1 MPDPLDASS
10 PAANDVIE
18 ATLPVGP
25 VGVLCQHLP
34 VIDIGRVGLWISLFD
49 LYPTSRVRE
58 VVVELESL
66 GWPCIWRPEASG
78 RDAIVSAAHMLDATS
93 TLRVATGVA
102 QIQARHPMTAK
113 AAQLTLHEA
122 SGGRFLLGLGVSHA
136 PMITAAR
143 KMEYSTP
150 YSDMAAYLAAMNE
163 APFNAYTTDEQPSTV
178 LAALGPKMLR
188 LAADAADGAHPYFSP
203 VEHTAAAREII
214 GPDKLLAPEQMVV
227 IDDDRTRARELAVE
241 HMTRYLRLPNYTNNL
256 LRSGFDEGD
265 IAGPSDR
272 LVDAIVV
279 CGSVDAVARRVA
291 EHHDAGA
298 DHVCVQVL
306 TARDAP
312 LPMQEWSDLA
322 AALT

>member
-1 MPDPLDASS
+1 MGHGHL
-10 PAANDVIE
+10 
-18 ATLPVGP
+18 
-25 VGVLCQHLP
+25 LCQHLP
-34 VIDIGRVGLWISLFD
+34 VIDIGRVGLWISLLD
-49 LYPTSRVRE
+49 QYPTSRVRE
-58 VVVELESL
+58 VVIELESL

-78 RDAIVSAAHMLDATS
+78 RDAIVSSAVMLDATT

-143 KMEYSTP
+143 KMEYATP
-150 YSDMAAYLAAMNE
+150 YSDMAAYLAAMKE
-163 APFNAYTTDEQPSTV
+163 APFSAYTGEGEPPSTV

-188 LAADAADGAHPYFSP
+188 LSAEAADGAHPYFSP
-203 VEHTAAAREII
+203 VAHTATAREII

-227 IDDDRTRARELAVE
+227 LDDDVTRARELAVE

-256 LRSGFDEGD
+256 LRYGFDDAD
-265 IAGPSDR
+265 IAGPSQR

-279 CGSVDAVARRVA
+279 CGDVDAVARRVA

-312 LPMQEWSDLA
+312 LPMREWADLA

>member
-1 MPDPLDASS
+1 
-10 PAANDVIE
+10 
-18 ATLPVGP
+18 VGP
-25 VGVLCQHLP
+25 RPLLCQHLP
-34 VIDIGRVGLWISLFD
+34 VIDIGRVGLWISLLD
-49 LYPTSRVRE
+49 QYPTSRVRE
-58 VVVELESL
+58 VVIELESL

-78 RDAIVSAAHMLDATS
+78 RDAIVSSAVMLEATT

-143 KMEYSTP
+143 KMEYTTP
-150 YSDMAAYLAAMNE
+150 YSDMAAYLAAMKE
-163 APFNAYTTDEQPSTV
+163 APFSAYTGEGEGPSTV

-188 LAADAADGAHPYFSP
+188 LSADAADGAHPYFSP
-203 VEHTAAAREII
+203 VAHTAAAREII
-214 GPDKLLAPEQMVV
+214 GPSKLLAPEQMVV
-227 IDDDRTRARELAVE
+227 IDDDLTRARELAVE
-241 HMTRYLRLPNYTNNL
+241 HMTRYLRLPNYSNNL
-256 LRSGFDEGD
+256 LRYGFDESD
-265 IAGPSDR
+265 IAGPSQR

-279 CGSVDAVARRVA
+279 CGDVDAVARRVA
-291 EHHDAGA
+291 EHRDAGA

-312 LPMQEWSDLA
+312 LPMREWGELA

>member
-1 MPDPLDASS
+1 MGRHA
-10 PAANDVIE
+10 
-18 ATLPVGP
+18 
-25 VGVLCQHLP
+25 VLCEHLP
-34 VIDIGRVGLWISLFD
+34 VIDIGRVGLWISLLD
-49 LYPTSRVRE
+49 QYPTSRVRE

-78 RDAIVSAAHMLDATS
+78 RDAIVSAAHMLDATT

-113 AAQLTLHEA
+113 AAQLTLHEG

-143 KMEYSTP
+143 KLAYETP
-150 YSDMAAYLAAMNE
+150 YSDMAAYLTAMKE
-163 APFNAYTTDEQPSTV
+163 APFNAYAGDDTPSVV

-188 LAADAADGAHPYFSP
+188 LAADAADGAHPYFAP
-203 VEHTAAAREII
+203 VDHTAAAREII

-227 IDDDRTRARELAVE
+227 IDDDPTRARDLAVE
-241 HMTRYLRLPNYTNNL
+241 HMSRYLRLPNYTNNL
-256 LRSGFDEGD
+256 MRYGFDETD
-265 IAGPSDR
+265 IAGPSPR

-279 CGSVDAVARRVA
+279 SGDVDAVRRRVA

-312 LPMQEWSDLA
+312 LPMREWSELADAFDLSNSKPV
-322 AALT
+322 